1 MTRVELPSR
10 FDAGAIEAKWQAEWA
25 RQQAFRALDE
35 PKGRRF
41 SLILPPPNVTGV
53 LHMGHMLGDTVMDA
67 LARVH
72 RMRGE
77 AVLWVPGVDHA
88 GLSTQTAVRRS
99 LSKEGVRLENLPRE
113 EVLRHVEAWKA
124 ERETHIRRQLVA
136 GGFSIDFTRYRYTMD
151 PAAVRATREVFV
163 RLFRDGL
170 IYRGERIVNWDP
182 KLRTALSDLEVLHR
196 EETGELLTIRY
207 PWADGQPGGIEL
219 ATVRPETIF
228 GDVAVAVH
236 PDDARHRDAVGRQ
249 VRVPLTDRT
258 VPVIADPQVDPTFGT
273 GAVKVT
279 PRHDLLDHSI
289 YRAHEAELTLLPS
302 ILDLDGKLTSDLVPE
317 SFRGVDREKARGS
330 VTEALVAAGS
340 VVRRE

>member
-1 MTRVELPSR
+1 MTRVELPPR

-136 GGFSIDFTRYRYTMD
+136 GGFSID
-151 PAAVRATREVFV
+151 
-163 RLFRDGL
+163 
-170 IYRGERIVNWDP
+170 
-182 KLRTALSDLEVLHR
+182 
-196 EETGELLTIRY
+196 
-207 PWADGQPGGIEL
+207 
-219 ATVRPETIF
+219 
-228 GDVAVAVH
+228 
-236 PDDARHRDAVGRQ
+236 
-249 VRVPLTDRT
+249 
-258 VPVIADPQVDPTFGT
+258 
-273 GAVKVT
+273 
-279 PRHDLLDHSI
+279 
-289 YRAHEAELTLLPS
+289 
-302 ILDLDGKLTSDLVPE
+302 
-317 SFRGVDREKARGS
+317 
-330 VTEALVAAGS
+330 
-340 VVRRE
+340 